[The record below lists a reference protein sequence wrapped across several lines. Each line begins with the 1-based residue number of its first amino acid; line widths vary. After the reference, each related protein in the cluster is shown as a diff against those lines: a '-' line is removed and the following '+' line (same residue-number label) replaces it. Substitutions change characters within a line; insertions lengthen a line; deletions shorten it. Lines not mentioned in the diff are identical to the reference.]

1 MQTTFEIDAISSWLY
16 TGWNMYQA
24 ESNQTILDSVRAAM
38 RADMLK
44 LKEFYGLTSLHAG
57 PNVSE
62 HDGDYGQLVFSV
74 EIEVFVQ
81 MPGSAEVELDKV
93 PEAMLSPDGG
103 SFLAEFKDS
112 LQSVSNLIHDDVAV

>member
-24 ESNQTILDSVRAAM
+24 ESNQTILERVRTAM
-38 RADMLK
+38 RTDMLK
-44 LKEFYGLTSLHAG
+44 LKEFYGLTFLS
-57 PNVSE
+57 VSVTVSDR
-62 HDGDYGQLVFSV
+62 DGDYGQPVFSV
-74 EIEVFVQ
+74 EVEVFVQ
-81 MPGSAEVELDKV
+81 MPGAEQIELDNV
-93 PEAMLSPDGG
+93 PDAMLSPDGG